1 MMLHDVAKVSV
12 DPEDKGV
19 NYDHAELG
27 VPIAQTFLE
36 GIGVPNDLCIRV
48 YKLIELHMRGAG
60 SDSMGASAVRRL
72 ANDLY
77 PATINDWL
85 RLNEADKSSKF
96 MTLHIG
102 MSREA
107 QDVNRLSKSMLIQDD
122 KPQFILMGR
131 HLIELGMKP
140 GPEMGSVLRN
150 AYEAQLDGVFDSLEG
165 ALEWLKGGCNV

>member
-1 MMLHDVAKVSV
+1 LHDVGKVDQDEKSA
-12 DPEDKGV
+12 
-19 NYDHAELG
+19 NYDHAEAG

-36 GIGVPNDLCIRV
+36 GIGAPIHICERV
-48 YKLIELHMRGAG
+48 YKLVELHMRGVGA
-60 SDSMGASAVRRL
+60 DSMKAPAVRRL

-77 PATINDWL
+77 PAIISEWL